1 MSVGEREGRRNRG
14 FTESKKKTQINKE
27 VENKAM
33 TKVYGVGR
41 FEVLEGLQK
50 SGVKNPTQWDVSAV
64 NSYCFGYILIPTPE
78 PRTIQIYHIPSICL
92 PCHLFN
98 SFNEV
103 DKQTAPSIPQSLY
116 LYLMDAI
123 SPGGCVCTVIIK

>member
-41 FEVLEGLQK
+41 SEVLEGLQK
-50 SGVKNPTQWDVSAV
+50 VRSEEPNSVGRLCGQLLLLWVYSDTNPRAP
-64 NSYCFGYILIPTPE
+64 NHPNIPY
-78 PRTIQIYHIPSICL
+78 TI
-92 PCHLFN
+92 HLFALPP
-98 SFNEV
+98 F
-103 DKQTAPSIPQSLY
+103 QL
-116 LYLMDAI
+116 L
-123 SPGGCVCTVIIK
+123 

>member
-78 PRTIQIYHIPSICL
+78 PRTIQIYHIPYPFVCPATFSTPLMKWISKLRRASHRVCICI
-92 PCHLFN
+92 
-98 SFNEV
+98 SWM
-103 DKQTAPSIPQSLY
+103 LY
-116 LYLMDAI
+116 RPADV
-123 SPGGCVCTVIIK
+123 CVQL